1 MRSLGP
7 LTFMSVGLSL
17 AAMVALGATTGCT
30 SDEETQ
36 TGLNPAG
43 PPMVR
48 QVFMSERVPNGNGGF
63 SNRVQLAFGDHPDID
78 RDTDDRQVTQ
88 AIAANNDIRIVFD
101 ELLVGNNI
109 EEIGCADGTFSRVP
123 PDADPDD
130 IDKCSP
136 PNLQDCTAVCQG
148 PPVVGIIDEDED
160 GASDTRRM
168 IDYGTNELAAQIVC
182 DGVNIP
188 MDPVQSFYQP
198 SGNQQITAGP
208 LGINSLGPAI
218 VLVPTAGIRTGS
230 NCLVQFRPEV
240 TDKDGEQVCAPPNG
254 DITQNCT
261 APGVDVAFGTEALQ
275 LVDSDPRDAQANV
288 TVTDS
293 GSANK
298 SLFVQF
304 NAQIDPASMTAFTL
318 TEDGT
323 DITGNVTVMVPQGG
337 TLLTLEVA
345 GGLAADAD
353 YVLTVDTN
361 LADLY
366 GGALPQTTTV
376 SFTTGM
382 GSGIDAGVDAM

>member
-7 LTFMSVGLSL
+7 LTFMSAGLAL
-17 AAMVALGATTGCT
+17 AAVATTGCT
-30 SDEETQ
+30 SDDSTQ
-36 TGLNPAG
+36 TGLNPEG

-48 QVFMSERVPNGNGGF
+48 QVFLSERVPNDNGGF

-78 RDTDDRQVTQ
+78 RDIDDRQVTQ
-88 AIAANNDIRIVFD
+88 AIASSNDIRIVLD
-101 ELLVGNNI
+101 ELLVGNNL

-123 PDADPDD
+123 VDADPDD

-168 IDYGTNELAAQIVC
+168 IDYGTSELAAQVIC
-182 DGVNIP
+182 DGVNMP

-208 LGINSLGPAI
+208 LGINSLGPAV
-218 VLVPTAGIRTGS
+218 VLVPTSGIRTGA
-230 NCLVQFRPEV
+230 NCEIVFRPEV
-240 TDKDGEQVCAPPNG
+240 VDKDGNQVCAPANG
-254 DITQNCT
+254 DITQACT
-261 APGVDVAFGTEALQ
+261 APGVSVSFGTEALT
-275 LVDSDPRDAQANV
+275 LVDSDPRDAQASV
-288 TVTDS
+288 SVVDS

-323 DITGNVTVMVPQGG
+323 DITGQVTVMVPQGG

-345 GGLAADAD
+345 GGLQGNAD
-353 YVLTVDTN
+353 YVLTVDTT
-361 LADLY
+361 LADIH
-366 GGALPQTTTV
+366 GGALPQNVSV
-376 SFTTGM
+376 SFTTGVGNM
-382 GSGIDAGVDAM
+382 DAGVDAS